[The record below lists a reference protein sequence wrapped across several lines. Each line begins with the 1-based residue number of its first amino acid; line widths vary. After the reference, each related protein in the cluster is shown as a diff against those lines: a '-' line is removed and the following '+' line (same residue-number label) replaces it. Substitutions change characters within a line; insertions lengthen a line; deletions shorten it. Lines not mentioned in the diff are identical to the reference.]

1 MTIRK
6 KTLMYGKEFHSGDS
20 DSILASL
27 YSRILIDLQ
36 IDLTN
41 FNYKLNKYFEK
52 YKIQSTLNRATA
64 RNNLRNDL
72 FQTKISF
79 KTFIKGLV
87 ILDITEVTFTVKLK
101 DRKGTITTHAKHVV
115 LDNSENDDEV
125 G

>member
-1 MTIRK
+1 MAIRK

-41 FNYKLNKYFEK
+41 FNYKLQKYFEK

-72 FQTKISF
+72 FQPKISF

-101 DRKGTITTHAKHVV
+101 NRKGEVTTHAKHVV
-115 LDNSENDDEV
+115 LDNTDDDEV